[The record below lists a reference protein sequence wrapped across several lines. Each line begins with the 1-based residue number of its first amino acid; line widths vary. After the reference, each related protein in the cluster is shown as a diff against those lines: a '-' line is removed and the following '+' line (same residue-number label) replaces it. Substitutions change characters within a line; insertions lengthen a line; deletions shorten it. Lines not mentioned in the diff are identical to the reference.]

1 MDIVAI
7 IGFSTV
13 LEPLWGIK
21 EFMVMYITHILITF
35 FCELTTFHPLLHVQI
50 FSGVVGV
57 VSLVSGVLAT
67 VILYAVSQSYSF
79 L

>member
-1 MDIVAI
+1 
-7 IGFSTV
+7 
-13 LEPLWGIK
+13 
-21 EFMVMYITHILITF
+21 MYITHILITF